1 MEATSPDSLAGSTYR
16 TTPSLPGSSAALIER
31 EAPILSPL
39 LASSPRPSSPDL
51 KIYTPSDPTFKTLN
65 TYFHLDLSPQPLA
78 IVRPTSIDQVSHIIS
93 FATRN
98 AIPFTVRCG
107 GHDSWGRS
115 AVSGALTIDLRELDE
130 ITLSPDHKSVR
141 IGGGVISGNLTKF
154 LAPYGVVAVQG
165 GCSSV
170 GYTNWAA
177 TGGYGTL
184 NGRFGMGCDQ
194 IVGARIVNAKGEVLD
209 ADGEMLWGLRGGG
222 CNFGVVV
229 SLDVKVYRLEKMLA
243 GLVAF
248 PITEARE
255 VLLRYREVTEEGC
268 PDAYGG
274 LMGLIALPGVGTVL
288 MFMFN
293 WASEDLEVGWLFLEK
308 LRGLGKV
315 VMDTVKES
323 KSYDPPNSLRLH

>member
-1 MEATSPDSLAGSTYR
+1 MEATSPDSPAVSTYR
-16 TTPSLPGSSAALIER
+16 TTPSPPGSSAALIER

-39 LASSPRPSSPDL
+39 LASSPHPSSPDL

-65 TYFHLDLSPQPLA
+65 TYFHLDLSAQPLA

-130 ITLSPDHKSVR
+130 ITLSSDHKSVR
-141 IGGGVISGNLTKF
+141 IGGGVISGNLTSF
-154 LAPYGVVAVQG
+154 LAPYGLVAVQG

-194 IVGARIVNAKGEVLD
+194 IVGARIVNAKGEVVD
-209 ADGEMLWGLRGGG
+209 AD
-222 CNFGVVV
+222 
-229 SLDVKVYRLEKMLA
+229 
-243 GLVAF
+243 
-248 PITEARE
+248 
-255 VLLRYREVTEEGC
+255 
-268 PDAYGG
+268 G
-274 LMGLIALPGVGTVL
+274 LMGLMAIPGVGTVL

-293 WASEDLEVGWLFLEK
+293 WASEDLAAGWQFLEK
-308 LRGLGKV
+308 IRGLGKV

>member
-16 TTPSLPGSSAALIER
+16 TTPSPPGSSAALIER

-39 LASSPRPSSPDL
+39 LASSPHPSSPDL
-51 KIYTPSDPTFKTLN
+51 KIYTPSDPSFKTLN

-93 FATRN
+93 FATSN

-115 AVSGALTIDLRELDE
+115 AVSGALIIDLRELDE
-130 ITLSPDHKSVR
+130 ITLSSDHKSVR
-141 IGGGVISGNLTKF
+141 IGGGVISGNLTSF
-154 LAPYGVVAVQG
+154 LAPYGLVAVQG

-194 IVGARIVNAKGEVLD
+194 IVGARIVNAKGEVVD

-248 PITEARE
+248 PITEAKE
-255 VLLRYREVTEEGC
+255 VLLRYREVIEDGC

-274 LMGLIALPGVGTVL
+274 LMGLMAIPGVGPVL

-293 WASEDLEVGWLFLEK
+293 WASEDLEAGWQFLEK

-323 KSYDPPNSLRLH
+323 KSYDPPNLLRLH

>member
-1 MEATSPDSLAGSTYR
+1 MEPTGADLLAGITHR
-16 TTPSLPGSSAALIER
+16 TAPSPPGSSAVLIER
-31 EAPILSPL
+31 EAPVLSALLVLSPN
-39 LASSPRPSSPDL
+39 PSSPDL

-65 TYFHLDLSPQPLA
+65 TYFHLDLCPQPLA
-78 IVRPTSIDQVSHIIS
+78 ILRPTTIDQVSQIIS
-93 FATRN
+93 FATSN

-115 AVSGALTIDLRELDE
+115 AVSGALIVDLRELDE
-130 ITLSPDHKSVR
+130 IILSPDRKSVR

-154 LAPYGVVAVQG
+154 LAPYGLVAVQG

-184 NGRFGMGCDQ
+184 NGKFGMGCDQ
-194 IVGARIVNAKGEVLD
+194 IVRARVVNAKGEVVD
-209 ADGEMLWGLRGGG
+209 VDEEMLWGLRGGG

-229 SLDVKVYRLEKMLA
+229 SLDVRVYKLEKMLA

-255 VLLRYREVTEEGC
+255 VLLNYGEVIEERC

-274 LMGLIALPGVGTVL
+274 LMGLLAIPGVGTVL

-293 WASEDLEVGWLFLEK
+293 WASEDLEAGWQFLEK

-323 KSYDPPNSLRLH
+323 KFFLILLIR